1 MPVVAIVG
9 GTVHGVDSDRE
20 ATVLVDD
27 DTGLINDIIPG
38 GAPDGAAEQVLD
50 ASGCVVVP
58 GFVDLH
64 SHLRQPGNEAAETI
78 ESGSRTAALGGYTAL
93 VAMPNTDPCMD
104 SAAVINEVMA
114 LGRTALCEIKP
125 SAAITIGREGETLA
139 PMAELV
145 DLGVRMFTD
154 DGTGVQDDQ
163 LMRRALEYA
172 SSLAA
177 DDGTQ
182 IVLSQ
187 HCEVNALSHPGVMHE
202 GAWSAKLG
210 LAGQPSEAE
219 ELMVM
224 RDIALSRLTGMN
236 VHMQHLSTAGSVDM
250 VRRAKEA
257 GIPVTAEATP
267 HHFCLTDAACAS
279 YDPVFKVHPPLRT
292 DADVVA
298 IRQGL
303 ADGTIDAVAT
313 DHAPHTPDSKEL
325 PFDQAPPGML
335 GLETAF
341 ALAVTELDLSLD
353 RLVELFCSA
362 PARIAGLDAR
372 HGGPLRVGRPANL
385 AVVDLEHRWTVSG
398 SEMASLSTNTPFE
411 GRTVSG
417 KVRHTIF
424 NGEPVV
430 VNSKAVR

>member
-1 MPVVAIVG
+1 MSVLAIVG
-9 GTVHGVDSDRE
+9 GRVHSAGAERQ
-20 ATVLVDD
+20 ATVLVNTE
-27 DTGLINDIIPG
+27 TGLIDDVVDADSLPEV
-38 GAPDGAAEQVLD
+38 DRTLD
-50 ASGCVVVP
+50 ASGCVVLP

-78 ESGSRTAALGGYTAL
+78 ETGSRAAALGGYTAV
-93 VAMPNTDPCMD
+93 VAMPNTNPCMD
-104 SAAVINEVMA
+104 SAAVISEVLA
-114 LGRTALCEIKP
+114 AGRTALCEIKP

-139 PMAELV
+139 PMAEMM

-172 SSLAA
+172 SSLEPG
-177 DDGTQ
+177 DGTQ

-187 HCEVNALSHPGVMHE
+187 HCEVDALSHPGVMHE

-224 RDIALSRLTGMN
+224 RDIALARLTKMN
-236 VHMQHLSTAGSVDM
+236 VHLQHLSTAGSVEM
-250 VRRAKEA
+250 VRQAKAA

-292 DADVVA
+292 ESDVAA

-313 DHAPHTPDSKEL
+313 DHAPHTPDSKER
-325 PFDQAPPGML
+325 PFDEAPPGML

-341 ALAVTELDLSLD
+341 ALAATELGLPLE
-353 RLVELFCSA
+353 RLVDLFSTT
-362 PARIAGLDAR
+362 PARIAGLSDR
-372 HGGPLRVGRPANL
+372 HGGPVESGRAANFTVINL
-385 AVVDLEHRWTVSG
+385 DQTWTVSG
-398 SEMASLSTNTPFE
+398 EDLASLAVNTPFE
-411 GRTVSG
+411 GRTVQG
-417 KVRHTIF
+417 KVRHTVL

-430 VNSKAVR
+430 VDSKAAR

>member
-1 MPVVAIVG
+1 MSVVAITG
-9 GTVHGVDSDRE
+9 GLIHDADGERPGTV
-20 ATVLVDD
+20 LID
-27 DTGLINDIIPG
+27 DTGRIEQVSDV
-38 GAPDGAAEQVLD
+38 AEASADVVLD

-78 ESGSRTAALGGYTAL
+78 ESGSRSAALGGYTAV
-93 VAMPNTDPCMD
+93 VAMPNTTPCMD
-104 SAAVINEVMA
+104 SAAVVSEVLA
-114 LGRTALCEIKP
+114 AGATALCEIKP
-125 SAAITIGREGETLA
+125 SGAITMERAGETLA

-145 DLGVRMFTD
+145 GLGVRMFTD

-172 SSLAA
+172 SSLSTG
-177 DDGTQ
+177 DGTE

-187 HCEVNALSHPGVMHE
+187 HCEVNALSQPGVMHE

-210 LAGQPSEAE
+210 LAGQPAEAE

-224 RDIALSRLTGMN
+224 RDIALARLTGMN
-236 VHMQHLSTAGSVDM
+236 VHLQHLSTAGSVDM
-250 VRRAKEA
+250 VRRAKES

-267 HHFCLTDAACAS
+267 HHFTLTDAECAG

-292 DADVVA
+292 GADVAA

-341 ALAVTELDLSLD
+341 ALALTELDLSLG
-353 RLVELFCSA
+353 RLIELFSTV
-362 PARIAGLDAR
+362 PARIAGLGDR
-372 HGGPLRVGRPANL
+372 HGRPIRMGEPANL
-385 AVVDLEHRWTVSG
+385 AVVDLNEAWTVSG
-398 SEMASLSTNTPFE
+398 VNMASLANNTPFE
-411 GRTVSG
+411 GRELRG
-417 KVRHTIF
+417 KVRHTLL

-430 VNSKAVR
+430 VDSKAVR

>member
-1 MPVVAIVG
+1 MSVVVISGGQIHEAGGQRSATLIINTET
-9 GTVHGVDSDRE
+9 GTV
-20 ATVLVDD
+20 DD
-27 DTGLINDIIPG
+27 IV
-38 GAPDGAAEQVLD
+38 ADGAAVQGDQTLD
-50 ASGCVVVP
+50 ASGCVVLP

-78 ESGSRTAALGGYTAL
+78 ETGSRAAALGGYTAV
-93 VAMPNTDPCMD
+93 VAMPNTTPCMD
-104 SAAVINEVMA
+104 SAAVIGEVVNA
-114 LGRTALCEIKP
+114 GRTALCEIKP
-125 SAAITIGREGETLA
+125 SAAITMGRDGETLA

-172 SSLAA
+172 SSLAT

-182 IVLSQ
+182 IILSQ
-187 HCEVNALSHPGVMHE
+187 HCEVDALSHPGVMHE

-210 LAGQPSEAE
+210 LAGQPAEAE

-224 RDIALSRLTGMN
+224 RDIALARLTGMN
-236 VHMQHLSTAGSVDM
+236 VHLQHLSTAGSVEM
-250 VRRAKEA
+250 VRAAKAA
-257 GIPVTAEATP
+257 GVPVTAEATP

-292 DADVVA
+292 DADVAA
-298 IRQGL
+298 IRVGL

-313 DHAPHTPDSKEL
+313 DHAPHTPDSKEQ

-341 ALAVTELDLSLD
+341 ALALTELDLPLD
-353 RLVELFCSA
+353 RLVELFSSA
-362 PARIAGLDAR
+362 PARLAGLGAR
-372 HGGPLRVGRPANL
+372 HGGPIEVGRPANL
-385 AVVDLEHRWTVSG
+385 TVVDLEQTWTIAG
-398 SEMASLSTNTPFE
+398 DRLASLASNTPFE
-411 GRTVSG
+411 GRTVRG
-417 KVRHTIF
+417 KVRHTLF

-430 VNSKAVR
+430 VDAKAVR